1 MPQPSKP
8 RERERERERFDPFFA
23 QALSNKS
30 FVAKNQKNNNVD
42 DDDDDGTGSEW
53 QQPAE
58 ITSSTRQDVYHLKVR
73 IFAA

>member
-8 RERERERERFDPFFA
+8 RERERFDPFFA

-42 DDDDDGTGSEW
+42 DDDGTGSEW
-53 QQPAE
+53 KQPAE